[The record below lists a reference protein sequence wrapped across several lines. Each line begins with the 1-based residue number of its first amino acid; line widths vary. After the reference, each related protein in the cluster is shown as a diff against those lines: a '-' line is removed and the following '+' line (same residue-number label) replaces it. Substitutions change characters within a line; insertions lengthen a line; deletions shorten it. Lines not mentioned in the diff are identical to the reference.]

1 MENENI
7 ASKAPILEK
16 ISMLKDT
23 VVSGINSSSEASQ
36 KIVEEKSIYK
46 EKVTESYA
54 PIYESLIKQ
63 FSEAESEE
71 ERREIRANMLE
82 FKKLER
88 SESKD
93 YDEFA
98 GNTQAE
104 NNDHILKCAFIVA
117 VGAGLIKFRKPLMN
131 AGKLFMQRL

>member
-23 VVSGINSSSEASQ
+23 VVSGINSSSEVSQ

-54 PIYESLIKQ
+54 SIYESW
-63 FSEAESEE
+63 
-71 ERREIRANMLE
+71 
-82 FKKLER
+82 
-88 SESKD
+88 
-93 YDEFA
+93 
-98 GNTQAE
+98 
-104 NNDHILKCAFIVA
+104 
-117 VGAGLIKFRKPLMN
+117 
-131 AGKLFMQRL
+131 